1 MKPIAIVGALLLV
14 FGLVAL
20 AYQGLTYTT
29 RDTVVDLGPIKAT
42 ADRQHRVP
50 LPPVVGGA
58 AVAAGVVLL
67 IVGSRKSS

>member
-14 FGLVAL
+14 FGIVAL

-29 RDTVVDLGPIKAT
+29 RDTVLEVGPLKAT
-42 ADRQHRVP
+42 ADRQHTVAI
-50 LPPVVGGA
+50 PPVLSGA

-67 IVGSRKSS
+67 IIGSRKK

>member
-1 MKPIAIVGALLLV
+1 MRPIAIVGALLLV

-29 RDTVVDLGPIKAT
+29 RETVLEVGPLKAT
-42 ADRQHRVP
+42 ADRRHTIAI
-50 LPPVVGGA
+50 PPILSGG

-67 IVGSRKSS
+67 IVGGKRK

>member
-1 MKPIAIVGALLLV
+1 MKPIAIAGAILLV

-29 RDTVVDLGPIKAT
+29 RERVVDLGPLKVD
-42 ADRQHRVP
+42 ADRERTIP
-50 LPPVVGGA
+50 LPPIVGGV

-67 IVGSRKSS
+67 IAGSRKK

>member
-29 RDTVVDLGPIKAT
+29 RDTVIDLGPIKAT
-42 ADRQHRVP
+42 ADREHTIA
-50 LPPVVGGA
+50 LPPIVGGA

>member
-1 MKPIAIVGALLLV
+1 MKPIAIAGAILLV

-29 RDTVVDLGPIKAT
+29 RERVIDIGPLKVD
-42 ADRQHRVP
+42 ADRERTIP
-50 LPPVVGGA
+50 LPPVVGGV

-67 IVGSRKSS
+67 IAGSRKK

>member
-1 MKPIAIVGALLLV
+1 LLV
-14 FGLVAL
+14 FGIVAL

-42 ADRQHRVP
+42 ADRQHTVP

>member
-1 MKPIAIVGALLLV
+1 MKPIAIAGAILLV

-29 RDTVVDLGPIKAT
+29 RERVVDIGPLKVD
-42 ADRQHRVP
+42 ADRERTIP
-50 LPPVVGGA
+50 LPPVVGGV

-67 IVGSRKSS
+67 IAGSRKK

>member
-1 MKPIAIVGALLLV
+1 MKPIAIAGAILLV

-29 RDTVVDLGPIKAT
+29 RERVIDIGPLKVD
-42 ADRQHRVP
+42 ADRERTIP
-50 LPPVVGGA
+50 LPPIVGGV

-67 IVGSRKSS
+67 IAGSRKK

>member
-14 FGLVAL
+14 FGIVAL

-42 ADRQHRVP
+42 ADRQHTVP